1 MAFEKSAK
9 RNVNVN
15 YGPRSVSEQYG
26 ARGVQDLV
34 KRAVWKF
41 TYNTLPAAGTTNQEQ
56 VIPANS
62 VIVGARLIPT
72 VTWAGGTSLTVGLAQ
87 KDGTTIAATG
97 IYAATNLTVANNK
110 LDKGTIQAADGT
122 LINKLSSATYDGE
135 VVVAATGTMSAGA
148 AILIVDYITLA

>member
-1 MAFEKSAK
+1 MSFEKDSI
-9 RNVNVN
+9 RNVNVH
-15 YGPRSVSEQYG
+15 YGPRPVNESYG
-26 ARGVQDLV
+26 ARSVQDSI

-41 TYNTLPAAGTTNQEQ
+41 DYKTLPATGTTNQEQ

-87 KDGTTIAATG
+87 KDGTPISATA
-97 IYAATNLTVANNK
+97 IYTATNLTVAGNK

-122 LINKLSSATYDGE
+122 LINKLSSATYNGE
-135 VVVAATGTMSAGA
+135 VVVAATGTMTAGA
-148 AILIVDYITLA
+148 AILIVDYITLD